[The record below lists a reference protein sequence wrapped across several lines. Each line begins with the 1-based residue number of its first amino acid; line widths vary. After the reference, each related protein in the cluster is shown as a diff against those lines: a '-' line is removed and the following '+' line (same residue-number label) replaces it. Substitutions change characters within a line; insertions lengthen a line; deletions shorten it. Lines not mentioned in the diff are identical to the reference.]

1 MPNVVK
7 WQTGNLRALVE
18 NGSLNAGESIT
29 VPLDNATNKDR
40 YADFQLT
47 VNHDVA
53 PAIGGVYTLWVN
65 PRVLGSATDDTLGT
79 PVGSFPINNAT
90 GTQTSITVKG
100 VMLSPAMID
109 ITLRNDTDQN
119 AVIGSVQ
126 LSALTYNEEIQ

>member
-53 PAIGGVYTLWVN
+53 PAIGGVFTLWAN

-100 VMLSPAMID
+100 VMLSPAMTD
-109 ITLRNDTDQN
+109 ITLRNDTNQN
-119 AVIGSVQ
+119 AAIGSVQ

>member
-1 MPNVVK
+1 MANAVK

-18 NGSLNAGESIT
+18 NGSLNAGGSIT

-53 PAIGGVYTLWVN
+53 PAIGGVYTLWAN

-79 PVGSFPINNAT
+79 PVGSFPINAAT

-100 VMLSPAMID
+100 VMLLPAMID
-109 ITLRNDTDQN
+109 ITLRNDTNQN

>member
-7 WQTGNLRALVE
+7 WQTGNTRALIE
-18 NGSLNAGESIT
+18 NGSLNAGESMT
-29 VPLDNATNKDR
+29 VQLDNGTNKDR
-40 YADFQLT
+40 YADIQLT

-53 PAIGGVYTLWVN
+53 PAIGGVYTLWAN
-65 PRVLGSATDDTLGT
+65 PRVLGSATDETLGT

-109 ITLRNDTDQN
+109 FTLRNDTDQN
-119 AVIGSVQ
+119 SVIGSVQ

>member
-1 MPNVVK
+1 MANAVK
-7 WQTGNLRALVE
+7 WQTGNTRKLVE
-18 NGSLNAGESIT
+18 NGALNAGESIT
-29 VPLDNATNKDR
+29 VQLDNVTNKDR
-40 YADFQLT
+40 YADIQLT
-47 VNHDVA
+47 VGFDVA
-53 PAIGGVYTLWVN
+53 PAIGGVFTLWAN

-79 PVGSFPINNAT
+79 PIGAFPINNAT

-109 ITLRNDTDQN
+109 FTLRNDTNQN